1 MNIKACSNLSQWR
14 VCQKATRSQSDE
26 GQYQYGF
33 QPYFVVSTHITY
45 QVQCKWI
52 SETCW
57 HSHSHTEVYHHCF
70 YFHFC
75 VTNLRKGVSPCRL
88 ELYDKDNLLL
98 LFDICNCKAKRW
110 QNNSLSMSSW
120 FALHLRGEKLAGK
133 WDTCTKWA
141 WKVVNVSISI
151 INCMTFP
158 DSEFTPNESVV
169 A

>member
-1 MNIKACSNLSQWR
+1 MQQPLTVEGVQKGSKEPIIWR
-14 VCQKATRSQSDE
+14 TISIWVPAIFC
-26 GQYQYGF
+26 GQHSYNF
-33 QPYFVVSTHITY
+33 

-52 SETCW
+52 SETFW
-57 HSHSHTEVYHHCF
+57 HSHSHTAVYHHCF

-75 VTNLRKGVSPCRL
+75 VSNLRKGVSPCRV

-98 LFDICNCKAKRW
+98 LFDTCNCRAKRW

-141 WKVVNVSISI
+141 WKVVHVSISI
-151 INCMTFP
+151 MNCMTFP
-158 DSEFTPNESVV
+158 DSEFTPNDSVV